1 MLGTLSDNTTSL
13 SLALD
18 ARIAIKALNVYRK
31 DGVSE
36 GRLQKAISD
45 AIASLNALSSGSSL
59 FDNITN
65 STPYESY
72 SQIQTLRE
80 VQSEFADE
88 HLAEKLAASIGH
100 VDATTREE
108 GVNFAINF
116 FVALENRAL
125 RKYNQSFAGG
135 I

>member
-1 MLGTLSDNTTSL
+1 MLSTLSDNTSSL

-36 GRLQKAISD
+36 DRLQKAIGD
-45 AIASLNALSSGSSL
+45 AIASLNALSSGKAL
-59 FDNITN
+59 FDNIT
-65 STPYESY
+65 SSSPYESY

-88 HLAEKLAASIGH
+88 HLAEKLASSIRSL
-100 VDATTREE
+100 DADTREK
-108 GVNFAINF
+108 GVEIAINF

>member
-1 MLGTLSDNTTSL
+1 MLSTLSDNTTSL

-18 ARIAIKALNVYRK
+18 ARLAIKALNVYRK

-36 GRLQKAISD
+36 DRLQKAIGD
-45 AIASLNALSSGSSL
+45 AIKSLNALSSGSSL
-59 FDNITN
+59 FDNIT
-65 STPYESY
+65 SSSPYESY

-80 VQSEFADE
+80 VQSEFADD
-88 HLAEKLAASIGH
+88 HLADKLAASLGH
-100 VDATTREE
+100 TDVATREKS
-108 GVNFAINF
+108 VDFAINF